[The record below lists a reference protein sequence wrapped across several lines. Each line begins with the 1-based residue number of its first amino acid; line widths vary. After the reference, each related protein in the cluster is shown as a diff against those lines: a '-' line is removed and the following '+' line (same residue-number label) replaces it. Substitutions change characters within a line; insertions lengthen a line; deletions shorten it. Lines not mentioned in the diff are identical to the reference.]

1 MCDKLHDFS
10 SFSLA
15 CVFENS
21 IFDSCVS
28 TDRTGTSAPA
38 LAEAVSATVEAS
50 TRVLVESFYNLRFFS
65 CFLSF
70 SPGSLDSSLE
80 SHPVFATRR
89 QRCQDKNEDASMDAE
104 AGSPRRSLLE
114 SGT

>member
-28 TDRTGTSAPA
+28 THSTGTSAPA
-38 LAEAVSATVEAS
+38 LAEAVSAVEAS
-50 TRVLVESFYNLRFFS
+50 TRVLVETFCNLRFLQLLFELFS
-65 CFLSF
+65 
-70 SPGSLDSSLE
+70 GK
-80 SHPVFATRR
+80 R
-89 QRCQDKNEDASMDAE
+89 QRCQDKKEDASMDAE